1 MKSERR
7 QVGGR
12 YLARARGAFSR
23 PDVRPSRK
31 VAPMAN
37 PEPDGA
43 TQASWARRGRKEFPL
58 LPPVAAATIQGP
70 VFEGAGRG

>member
-1 MKSERR
+1 MKARR
-7 QVGGR
+7 QVGAR
-12 YLARARGAFSR
+12 HIARARGAFR
-23 PDVRPSRK
+23 GGDVRPSRK
-31 VAPMAN
+31 VARMAN

-43 TQASWARRGRKEFPL
+43 TQASWALRGRKEFPL

>member
-23 PDVRPSRK
+23 PDVRPRRK
-31 VAPMAN
+31 MVPMAN
-37 PEPDGA
+37 PDPDGA
-43 TQASWARRGRKEFPL
+43 TRASWALRARKEFPL
-58 LPPVAAATIQGP
+58 LPPVTAATIQGP

>member
-23 PDVRPSRK
+23 PDVRPRRK
-31 VAPMAN
+31 VVPMAN

-43 TQASWARRGRKEFPL
+43 PQASWALRARKFPL

>member
-1 MKSERR
+1 MKARR
-7 QVGGR
+7 QVGAR
-12 YLARARGAFSR
+12 HIARARGAFR
-23 PDVRPSRK
+23 GGDVRLSPK
-31 VAPMAN
+31 VEPVAN

-43 TQASWARRGRKEFPL
+43 TQASWARRARKGLPP

>member
-1 MKSERR
+1 
-7 QVGGR
+7 
-12 YLARARGAFSR
+12 
-23 PDVRPSRK
+23 
-31 VAPMAN
+31 MAN

-43 TQASWARRGRKEFPL
+43 TQASWALRGRKEFPL